1 MTTES
6 AHLRSKR
13 PRSIIAGPYGHPFHG
28 ILVTIP
34 IGSWVASLVFDI
46 AALVS
51 GDPETY
57 ATGARLLVGIGILGA
72 VLAGI
77 VGLIDLSQLEAGS
90 RARKIALVHMSL
102 NLGVMVLF
110 AISFAVRG
118 DSTGVS
124 TGGMALEI
132 AGLAVLGASGFL
144 GGELAYRYGV
154 RVADEETQKQ
164 GFTAG

>member
-13 PRSIIAGPYGHPFHG
+13 PRSRIAGPYGHPFHG

-77 VGLIDLSQLEAGS
+77 VGLLDLSQLETGT
-90 RARKIALVHMSL
+90 RARKIALTHMSL
-102 NLGVMVLF
+102 NLGVIVLF
-110 AISFAVRG
+110 AMSFAVRG
-118 DSTGVS
+118 DSTVVS
-124 TGGMALEI
+124 VGGMALEI
-132 AGLAVLGASGFL
+132 AGLAILGASGFL

-164 GFTAG
+164 GFTTG

>member
-13 PRSIIAGPYGHPFHG
+13 QRSILAGPYGHPFHG

-51 GDPETY
+51 RDPQTF
-57 ATGARLLVGIGILGA
+57 AVGARLLIAIGILGA

-77 VGLIDLSQLEAGS
+77 VGLLDLSQLETGT
-90 RARKIALVHMSL
+90 RARKIGLVHMGL
-102 NLGVMVLF
+102 NLGVITLF

-118 DSTGVS
+118 NSAGVS
-124 TGGMALEI
+124 VGGMALEI
-132 AGLAVLGASGFL
+132 AGLAILGASGFL

-164 GFTAG
+164 GFTTG